1 MSILK
6 HTNNYGLTLYQSLFE
21 LPTYLKHYS
30 DDMVIIDTNLADHGQ
45 RIARMENIISTVSS
59 QNIEDLQSRLG
70 ALENKVQT
78 NTSNIHELNDN
89 MSDVEGRLTT
99 DENNISSAVTR
110 ITTVE
115 GRVTTLE
122 DCCVHVQDRLT
133 ATELATS
140 KNADDISGIMT
151 RLTRDEANIQG
162 NSDDIVILSEQV
174 ATNAH
179 NIDDLTHALGD
190 LDPTSNLEVVRQ
202 VAENTTAIGQLQ
214 ALTTVHTQRLDGFAT
229 RFTQDEVR
237 ITDLERRMTEA
248 ESALEQVGD
257 WQTQIDTLTDSVNDL
272 VDVQMPALT
281 TLVNGYDDRITAL
294 ETWKVTVD
302 TYMSDTDSV
311 LTAYDGRLDALE
323 SADTLIEGRLN
334 SAEND
339 IAVIQQTIT
348 TDEAALTALT
358 DRVSDVEDE
367 IGDTDISTY
376 GNTLTSAISEA
387 FSRVANL
394 VTTKQDKIQYTTM
407 PTAGVSNEGMIV
419 QYSGVS
425 NANYTNGYWYRCEEV
440 SSDTYEWVEISTQKD
455 VPMYDVMPSD
465 AELFA
470 MDDGTIFFTYGYYNK
485 LDNCGGYYL
494 ITNNYSSL
502 TGNRGGLK
510 KEYNNAIRVLFA
522 IDNSCN
528 NKGMF
533 INVCRYGVREYNDD
547 MSTPANWTKANTYA
561 QLNSDIINNIYFP
574 YMYDVIFKFP
584 RGNFFFADTFNP
596 QGGVNNEWAGVGIK
610 GEGNSFNRNNPSAQ
624 WSATRL
630 IFPFLA
636 NGDYAIN
643 VKNGVFEDFELCGNP
658 LVYDLDIDRS
668 VCYTNPS
675 GVVLETIAEEN
686 GEQIKCTGMNVVS
699 VGLVRNVHIVHF
711 YMGMHT
717 QGNRYFTDISFHKCH
732 IGCDVGVDV
741 KIKGIYGWYV
751 YDFIHIHGAS
761 LISIVQGRV
770 DSCVHAINIDGN
782 LTNSTFIDIDGDF
795 CAESAIDISGWKVEG
810 NKFIAVGGRCCAC
823 KAYDSVND
831 TPPDVRTLA
840 NTEGYGVV
848 RFHGEWGST
857 FKGNYFNLRMLAVGN
872 PFDTASDIK
881 IPNYIAFTCNTGTN
895 YITDNVF
902 EVTGV
907 TSRDDILKGFQ
918 TRANN
923 FTMRIDCGIDTYY
936 VNGNTVTGVNET
948 ASSIDTR
955 VDAIEDCV
963 PSGAGVNNKF
973 ATMNDV
979 LLPKGMIV
987 PYGGNSAPTGWL
999 MCDGSAVSRDTYS
1012 ELFNVI
1018 GTAFGNGDG
1027 STTFNLPDLRNK
1039 TTFGVGN
1046 ATGGLAN
1053 VGAVS
1058 VGSLPNISG
1067 NGIAGRITARTSNMP
1082 ETNGALKI
1090 YPNDGGS
1097 TGLAIGNGN
1106 ADWATAGWF
1115 DIDASRVSSIY
1126 KSTSQVVP
1134 ASVGVNYIIRA

>member
-323 SADTLIEGRLN
+323 SADTLIEGRLS
-334 SAEND
+334 SAESD

-387 FSRVANL
+387 FNRIAGLGTTYLRKYVSGDTDWITTESELIAGNDNKAMTASLMRNGRGFVTPEQFGAVGDGVTDDSTAFTSAMSRARALDVPLLLKGTYYLDSVITTLWRVKIEGTTVFNSMQSSSFPQPCIIAPNGFKVDYYTTIKGVKFKTYGIEIIGSRVNIEDCCFDRCTTSIHIHNTQHNWQGEIYINHCYFL
-394 VTTKQDKIQYTTM
+394 ECGKGVYSTFDSTIPSTDNHVLDCIFKDGDKGIVGSMHGWIISRNHIYTDVSCIEGELSGTIVTSNFFDTPNIAIDSAIHSMVVVSDNHFQSYEAPFNPTQWDEQSDIWVNSFSRPSGSTNHTCRLLFSDNIFSQSPIDATLRAKFEKYKYVMNVESHIEIMFKDNDYTIKGIRGEYVDFENDITWNVEKVTAL
-407 PTAGVSNEGMIV
+407 PTATETILGATYLYMGASTQTLIHGGIYECNEV
-419 QYSGVS
+419 TP
-425 NANYTNGYWYRCEEV
+425 AT
-440 SSDTYEWVEISTQKD
+440 DPATYEWTLIS
-455 VPMYDVMPSD
+455 
-465 AELFA
+465 A
-470 MDDGTIFFTYGYYNK
+470 DGE
-485 LDNCGGYYL
+485 
-494 ITNNYSSL
+494 S
-502 TGNRGGLK
+502 
-510 KEYNNAIRVLFA
+510 
-522 IDNSCN
+522 
-528 NKGMF
+528 
-533 INVCRYGVREYNDD
+533 
-547 MSTPANWTKANTYA
+547 
-561 QLNSDIINNIYFP
+561 
-574 YMYDVIFKFP
+574 
-584 RGNFFFADTFNP
+584 
-596 QGGVNNEWAGVGIK
+596 
-610 GEGNSFNRNNPSAQ
+610 
-624 WSATRL
+624 
-630 IFPFLA
+630 LA
-636 NGDYAIN
+636 NGI
-643 VKNGVFEDFELCGNP
+643 NGVYNA
-658 LVYDLDIDRS
+658 LV
-668 VCYTNPS
+668 
-675 GVVLETIAEEN
+675 
-686 GEQIKCTGMNVVS
+686 
-699 VGLVRNVHIVHF
+699 
-711 YMGMHT
+711 
-717 QGNRYFTDISFHKCH
+717 
-732 IGCDVGVDV
+732 
-741 KIKGIYGWYV
+741 
-751 YDFIHIHGAS
+751 
-761 LISIVQGRV
+761 
-770 DSCVHAINIDGN
+770 
-782 LTNSTFIDIDGDF
+782 TFQ
-795 CAESAIDISGWKVEG
+795 A
-810 NKFIAVGGRCCAC
+810 
-823 KAYDSVND
+823 
-831 TPPDVRTLA
+831 TVRTDVDALD
-840 NTEGYGVV
+840 G
-848 RFHGEWGST
+848 
-857 FKGNYFNLRMLAVGN
+857 
-872 PFDTASDIK
+872 
-881 IPNYIAFTCNTGTN
+881 
-895 YITDNVF
+895 
-902 EVTGV
+902 
-907 TSRDDILKGFQ
+907 
-918 TRANN
+918 
-923 FTMRIDCGIDTYY
+923 RI
-936 VNGNTVTGVNET
+936 
-948 ASSIDTR
+948 
-955 VDAIEDCV
+955 DAIEVCV

-973 ATMNDV
+973 ATKNDV

-1012 ELFNVI
+1012 ELFSVI

-1053 VGAVS
+1053 VGDAS
-1058 VGSLPNISG
+1058 VGSLPNVSG
-1067 NGIAGRITARTSNMP
+1067 NGIGGRITVRTTNMP

-1090 YPNDGGS
+1090 YPNDGGQI
-1097 TGLAIGNGN
+1097 GLAVGNGN
-1106 ADWATAGWF
+1106 TDWATAGWF
-1115 DIDASRVSSIY
+1115 DIDASRVSNIY
-1126 KSTSQVVP
+1126 KSTTQVVP